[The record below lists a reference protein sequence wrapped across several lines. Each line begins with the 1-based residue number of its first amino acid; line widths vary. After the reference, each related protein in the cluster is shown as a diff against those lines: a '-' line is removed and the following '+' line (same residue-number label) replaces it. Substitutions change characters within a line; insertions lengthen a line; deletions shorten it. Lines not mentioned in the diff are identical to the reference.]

1 MKIKN
6 YFCLLVCVLLMV
18 VVACSKKYTYQE
30 LTAKYCGSSTEDSVI
45 LKIFGDPT
53 NEDLLLQV
61 ANGVMLAK
69 NIYSVE
75 LACVVF
81 DECEKYLS
89 MDDMI
94 ITGADVFNFAME
106 RISAL
111 KSLVGDNPM
120 LLMLSP
126 LAPAINVPDILT
138 ACDKQLLLAHIAKQR
153 IVLSTYQ

>member
-6 YFCLLVCVLLMV
+6 YFYVLVCVFLMLFA
-18 VVACSKKYTYQE
+18 ACSTTYTYPE

-45 LKIFGDPT
+45 LKIFGDPS
-53 NEDLLLQV
+53 NEDLLLQI
-61 ANGVMLAK
+61 ANGVMLSK

-75 LACVVF
+75 LVGIMF